1 MFHLFCPRLQSWT
14 GIKWNNYP
22 PSPPKAMMKVRRSKQ
37 HAILASLKWGGGVVQ
52 MFHLFCPR
60 LQLAAVF
67 SLGTLHDDTKN
78 GCELG
83 RLRIQQQNKNKRKKE
98 AGCEQSSLLI
108 CKITVFGSGPGL
120 FRLPL
125 TCITYC
131 MFLACR
137 IPVSFIFFVEH
148 GENNRIKWLKTLL

>member
-1 MFHLFCPRLQSWT
+1 
-14 GIKWNNYP
+14 
-22 PSPPKAMMKVRRSKQ
+22 
-37 HAILASLKWGGGVVQ
+37 

-67 SLGTLHDDTKN
+67 SLGALHDDTKN

-108 CKITVFGSGPGL
+108 CKVTVFGTGPGL
-120 FRLPL
+120 FLLPDMYYL
-125 TCITYC
+125 LHV
-131 MFLACR
+131 FG
-137 IPVSFIFFVEH
+137 VQDSSEFHFFVEH